1 MYPEPTGEV
10 RMSLSLR
17 FAAGSHDGMIREH
30 NEDSGYAGPRLLAVA
45 DGMGGQAAG
54 EVASSEVISTMVQ
67 LDEDIPGSDILTS
80 LGSAVQRANDQ
91 LRVMVEEDPQL
102 EGMGTTLTALLW
114 TGQRLGLVHVGDS
127 RAYLLRDGQLTQ
139 ITQDHTWVQ
148 RLVDEGRITE
158 EEATTHPQRSLLMRA
173 LGSGDHVEPDLSIR
187 EVRAGDRYL
196 LCSDGLSGVV
206 SQQTL
211 EETLASYQGPQE
223 TVQELIQ
230 LALRGGG
237 PDNITCIVADVL
249 DVGSVS
255 TEDTLAGQLNDTPV
269 IVGAVA
275 ETQQPLG
282 GDPGALRTPA
292 ARAAELGRGGQS
304 VPQQPAPGGTPE
316 GGFGPPGSS
325 DPSFAA
331 SPAGAFGPYADEE
344 FTKGG
349 GKRRWVKRSLW
360 IAVALAVV
368 GGGLYGGYRWTQTQ
382 YYVGAKEQH
391 VALYRGIDQ
400 ELAGVKLNDVYQDR
414 PEIELKYLPLF
425 QRKQVKETIALNS
438 KKEAQ
443 EKVRELGAQAEV
455 CKIVAEQKAQ
465 PKKSGKSGGDSEKK
479 RKDEQNEPGDAGRRD
494 SRGSQNGSTAGTGDG
509 TGTGTGAGTG
519 TGDGATGTTGNTGTT
534 GATGTNAAL
543 RTAPGSQHDSTRVS
557 DSSPSPGPKL
567 TEKQRELAKQC
578 TAP

>member
-1 MYPEPTGEV
+1 MGTVRMYPEPTGEV

-80 LGSAVQRANDQ
+80 LGTAVQRANDQ

-206 SQQTL
+206 SHQTM
-211 EETLASYQGPQE
+211 EDTLGSYQGPQE

-237 PDNITCIVADVL
+237 PDNITCIIADVL
-249 DVGSVS
+249 DVDQAG
-255 TEDTLAGQLNDTPV
+255 DTLAGQLNDTPV

-275 ETQQPLG
+275 ENQNSLG
-282 GDPGALRTPA
+282 SDMGTLQTPA
-292 ARAAELGRGGQS
+292 ARAAELGRSGQS
-304 VPQQPAPGGTPE
+304 VPQQPGPDGPGD
-316 GGFGPPGSS
+316 GFGPPGSGGM
-325 DPSFAA
+325 AA
-331 SPAGAFGPYADEE
+331 GPPPGAFGAYTDED
-344 FTKGG
+344 FVKP
-349 GKRRWVKRSLW
+349 RRGRKWLKRSAW
-360 IAVALAVV
+360 TVVALAVI
-368 GGGLYGGYRWTQTQ
+368 GGGLYGGFRWTQTQ
-382 YYVGAKEQH
+382 YYVGAKGEH
-391 VALYRGIDQ
+391 VALYRGISQ
-400 ELAGVKLNDVYQDR
+400 ELAGLTLNKVYRDR
-414 PEIELKYLPLF
+414 PEIELKYLPLY
-425 QRKQVKETIALNS
+425 QRNQVRETIATSSLG
-438 KKEAQ
+438 EA
-443 EKVRELGAQAEV
+443 EDKVNELGAQAEV
-455 CKIVAEQKAQ
+455 CRIVAEQKEEPSDEQ
-465 PKKSGKSGGDSEKK
+465 KKEEQNKPGDAGKSGGTD
-479 RKDEQNEPGDAGRRD
+479 
-494 SRGSQNGSTAGTGDG
+494 
-509 TGTGTGAGTG
+509 
-519 TGDGATGTTGNTGTT
+519 T
-534 GATGTNAAL
+534 GATNGGTGGTAESESSATAGQVAL
-543 RTAPGSQHDSTRVS
+543 RTDHDSTHKS
-557 DSSPSPGPKL
+557 TSSPSPGPRL
-567 TEKQRELAKQC
+567 SEKQQELAKQC